1 MFELEN
7 LPDLLKPCGMVYPR
21 QEDQYTQ
28 MMMQDILV
36 TKSDLLPQTQEV
48 RPLVTGDQREG
59 IQSVD
64 FYREVLTRR
73 RTVNL
78 LQTIQL
84 FLLRS
89 VCTRV

>member
-48 RPLVTGDQREG
+48 RHFPRQREE

-64 FYREVLTRR
+64 FYHKVLTRQRR
-73 RTVNL
+73 RTD
-78 LQTIQL
+78 
-84 FLLRS
+84 
-89 VCTRV
+89 

>member
-48 RPLVTGDQREG
+48 RQFPRHW
-59 IQSVD
+59 
-64 FYREVLTRR
+64 
-73 RTVNL
+73 
-78 LQTIQL
+78 
-84 FLLRS
+84 
-89 VCTRV
+89 